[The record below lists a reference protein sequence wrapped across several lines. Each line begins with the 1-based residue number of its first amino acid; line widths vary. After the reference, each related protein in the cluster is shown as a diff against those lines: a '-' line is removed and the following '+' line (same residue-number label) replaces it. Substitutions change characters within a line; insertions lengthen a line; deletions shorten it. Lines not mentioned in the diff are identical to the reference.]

1 MPYIHKKNSD
11 DKKNNFPII
20 NKSTTIGR
28 SDENDIVLSDVGIS
42 RKHVKIY
49 KKAKNYFLADL
60 CSSNGTKVN
69 GKSIKKIK
77 LSHND
82 VISIGTCDLIFFID
96 ELSASSQT
104 NSPSPLEAID
114 QNNVYQ
120 QTLNISPQ
128 ESCIMSSSEL
138 LASIESKK
146 IIDKHDQ
153 SPSQNEISSLERS
166 NKVLFVLYEISRQL
180 SSTSDFKELLNKIM
194 DLILMVIDADT
205 GFLVLTEDKK
215 KDELIPIVIKSKD
228 KQKEKT
234 GKMRPS
240 RTMINKVIQDKV
252 ALLTTNAMDDARF
265 RAAESVIIKKIR
277 SAICVPLWGKNKII
291 GAIQLD
297 STRPDNMFNKDS
309 LELLKT
315 IGCQMAMVI
324 EQARLNAQIKEEERL
339 RSRLERFHSPQV
351 IEMILKK
358 SQDSSENIMETKDL
372 TSTILFTDIVGFTG
386 ISEKMSPREI
396 NIILNKHFS
405 QLTDII
411 FKYGGTLDKFLGDGL
426 MAIFGTPVE
435 KKGDAEN
442 AVRAALEIR
451 QKFAEVIKKTNPE
464 IQFNIRIGI
473 NTGRVVAGNIGSPKR
488 MDYTVIGDAVN
499 IAKRIESSAKPNQI
513 LIGPETYKWVKN
525 KFSLKKVG
533 SKQLKGRKAETMIY
547 EVLD

>member
-1 MPYIHKKNSD
+1 MPYIHKKNGD
-11 DKKNNFPII
+11 DKTSNYPIL
-20 NKSTTIGR
+20 NKSTIIGR
-28 SDENDIVLSDVGIS
+28 SDENDIVLRNVGIS

-60 CSSNGTKVN
+60 GSSNGTKVN
-69 GKSIKKIK
+69 GKFIQKIK

-82 VISIGTCDLIFFID
+82 VISIGTCDLIFFTD
-96 ELSASSQT
+96 ELSAPPQT
-104 NSPSPLEAID
+104 NSLFLMEDSD
-114 QNNVYQ
+114 QNNFYQ
-120 QTLNISPQ
+120 HTLNISPQ

-146 IIDKHDQ
+146 IIDKHGQ
-153 SPSQNEISSLERS
+153 APSQNDISSLERS
-166 NKVLFVLYEISRQL
+166 NKALFVLYEISRQL

-194 DLILMVIDADT
+194 DLIFMVIDADS
-205 GFLVLTEDKK
+205 GFLVLTGDKE
-215 KDELIPIVIKSKD
+215 KDELIPIVVKSKD
-228 KQKEKT
+228 KQKENT

-240 RTMINKVIQDKV
+240 KTMINKVIQDKV
-252 ALLTTNAMDDARF
+252 ALLTTNAMDDSRF
-265 RAAESVIIKKIR
+265 SAAESVVIKQIR

-297 STRPDNMFNKDS
+297 STRPDNMFTKDS

-324 EQARLNAQIKEEERL
+324 EQARLNAQIQEEEKL
-339 RSRLERFHSPQV
+339 RNRLERFHSPQI

-358 SQDSSENIMETKDL
+358 SQDSIENIMEPKDL

-426 MAIFGTPVE
+426 MAIFGTPIE
-435 KKGDAEN
+435 KKEDAEN
-442 AVRAALEIR
+442 AVKAALEIR
-451 QKFAEVIKKTNPE
+451 QKFAEVIKKTSPE
-464 IQFNIRIGI
+464 IKFDIRVGI

-499 IAKRIESSAKPNQI
+499 IAKRIESSAKVI
-513 LIGPETYKWVKN
+513 
-525 KFSLKKVG
+525 S
-533 SKQLKGRKAETMIY
+533 
-547 EVLD
+547 

>member
-1 MPYIHKKNSD
+1 MPYIHKKNGD
-11 DKKNNFPII
+11 DKTSNYPIL
-20 NKSTTIGR
+20 NKSTIIGR
-28 SDENDIVLSDVGIS
+28 SDENDIVLRNVGIS

-60 CSSNGTKVN
+60 GSSNGTKVN
-69 GKSIKKIK
+69 GKFIQKIK

-82 VISIGTCDLIFFID
+82 VISIGTCDLIFFTD
-96 ELSASSQT
+96 ELSAPPQT
-104 NSPSPLEAID
+104 NSLFLMEDSD
-114 QNNVYQ
+114 QNNFYQ
-120 QTLNISPQ
+120 HTLNISPQ

-146 IIDKHDQ
+146 IIDKHGQ
-153 SPSQNEISSLERS
+153 APSQNDISSLERS
-166 NKVLFVLYEISRQL
+166 NKALFVLYEISRQL

-194 DLILMVIDADT
+194 DLIFMVIDADS
-205 GFLVLTEDKK
+205 GFLVLTGDKE
-215 KDELIPIVIKSKD
+215 KDELIPIVVKSKD
-228 KQKEKT
+228 KQKENT

-240 RTMINKVIQDKV
+240 KTMINKVIQDKV
-252 ALLTTNAMDDARF
+252 ALLTTNAMDDSRF
-265 RAAESVIIKKIR
+265 SAAESVVIKQIR

-297 STRPDNMFNKDS
+297 STRPDNMFTKDS

-324 EQARLNAQIKEEERL
+324 EQARLNAQIQEEEKL
-339 RSRLERFHSPQV
+339 RNRLERFHSPQI

-358 SQDSSENIMETKDL
+358 SQDSIENIMEPKDL

-426 MAIFGTPVE
+426 MAIFGTPIE
-435 KKGDAEN
+435 KKEDAEN
-442 AVRAALEIR
+442 AVKAALEIR
-451 QKFAEVIKKTNPE
+451 QKFAEVIKKTSPE
-464 IQFNIRIGI
+464 IKFDIRVGI

-499 IAKRIESSAKPNQI
+499 IAKRIESSAKPDQI
-513 LIGPETYKWVKN
+513 LIGLETYKCVKN
-525 KFSLKKVG
+525 KFNLKKVG
-533 SKQLKGRKAETMIY
+533 PKKLKGRKAETMIY

>member
-1 MPYIHKKNSD
+1 MPYIHKKNGD
-11 DKKNNFPII
+11 DKTSNYPIV
-20 NKSTTIGR
+20 NKSTIIGR
-28 SDENDIVLSDVGIS
+28 SDENDIVLRNVGIS

-60 CSSNGTKVN
+60 GSSNGTKVN
-69 GKSIKKIK
+69 GKFIQKIK

-82 VISIGTCDLIFFID
+82 VISIGTCDLIFFTD
-96 ELSASSQT
+96 ELSAPPQT
-104 NSPSPLEAID
+104 NPLFLMEDSD
-114 QNNVYQ
+114 QNNFYQ
-120 QTLNISPQ
+120 HTLNISPQ

-146 IIDKHDQ
+146 IIDKHGQ
-153 SPSQNEISSLERS
+153 APSQNDISLLERS
-166 NKVLFVLYEISRQL
+166 NKALFVLYEISRQL

-194 DLILMVIDADT
+194 DLIFMVIDADS
-205 GFLVLTEDKK
+205 GFLVLTGDKE
-215 KDELIPIVIKSKD
+215 KDELIPIVVKSKD
-228 KQKEKT
+228 KQNENT

-240 RTMINKVIQDKV
+240 KTMINKVIQDKV
-252 ALLTTNAMDDARF
+252 ALLTTNAMDDSRF
-265 RAAESVIIKKIR
+265 SAAESVVIKKIR

-297 STRPDNMFNKDS
+297 STRPDNMFTKDS

-324 EQARLNAQIKEEERL
+324 EQARLNAQIKEEEKL
-339 RSRLERFHSPQV
+339 RNRLERFHSPQV
-351 IEMILKK
+351 IEMILQK
-358 SQDSSENIMETKDL
+358 SQDSSENIMEPKDL

-426 MAIFGTPVE
+426 MAIFGTPIE
-435 KKGDAEN
+435 KKEDAEN

-451 QKFAEVIKKTNPE
+451 QKFAEVIKKTSPE
-464 IQFNIRIGI
+464 IKFDIRVGI

-499 IAKRIESSAKPNQI
+499 IAKRIESSAKPDQI
-513 LIGPETYKWVKN
+513 LIGPETYKCVKN
-525 KFSLKKVG
+525 KFNLKKVG
-533 SKQLKGRKAETMIY
+533 SKKLKGRKAETMIY

>member
-1 MPYIHKKNSD
+1 MPYIHKKNGD
-11 DKKNNFPII
+11 DKTSNYPIV
-20 NKSTTIGR
+20 NKSTIIGR
-28 SDENDIVLSDVGIS
+28 SDENDIVLRNVGIS

-60 CSSNGTKVN
+60 GSSNGTKVN
-69 GKSIKKIK
+69 GKFIQKIK

-82 VISIGTCDLIFFID
+82 VISIGTCDLIFFTD
-96 ELSASSQT
+96 ELSAPPQT
-104 NSPSPLEAID
+104 NSLFLMEDSD
-114 QNNVYQ
+114 QNNFYQ
-120 QTLNISPQ
+120 HTLNISPQ

-153 SPSQNEISSLERS
+153 APSQNDISSLERS
-166 NKVLFVLYEISRQL
+166 NKALFVLYEISRQL

-194 DLILMVIDADT
+194 DLIFMVIDADS
-205 GFLVLTEDKK
+205 GFLVLTGDKE
-215 KDELIPIVIKSKD
+215 KDELIPIVVKSKD
-228 KQKEKT
+228 KQKENT

-240 RTMINKVIQDKV
+240 KTMINKVIQDKV
-252 ALLTTNAMDDARF
+252 ALLTTNAMDDSRF
-265 RAAESVIIKKIR
+265 SAAESVIIKQIR

-297 STRPDNMFNKDS
+297 STRPDNMFTKDS

-324 EQARLNAQIKEEERL
+324 EQARLNAQIQEEEKL
-339 RSRLERFHSPQV
+339 RNRLERFHSPQI

-358 SQDSSENIMETKDL
+358 SQDSSENIMEPKDL

-426 MAIFGTPVE
+426 MAIFGTPIE
-435 KKGDAEN
+435 KKEDAEN

-451 QKFAEVIKKTNPE
+451 QKFAEVIKKTSPE
-464 IQFNIRIGI
+464 IKFDIRVGI

-499 IAKRIESSAKPNQI
+499 IAKRIESSAKPDQI
-513 LIGPETYKWVKN
+513 LIGPETYKCVKN
-525 KFSLKKVG
+525 KFNLKKVG
-533 SKQLKGRKAETMIY
+533 PKKLKGRKAETMIY
-547 EVLD
+547 EVFD

>member
-1 MPYIHKKNSD
+1 MPYIHKKNGD
-11 DKKNNFPII
+11 DKTSNYPIV
-20 NKSTTIGR
+20 NKSTIIGR
-28 SDENDIVLSDVGIS
+28 SDENDIVLRNVGIS

-60 CSSNGTKVN
+60 GSSNGTKVN
-69 GKSIKKIK
+69 GKFIQKIK

-82 VISIGTCDLIFFID
+82 VISIGTCDLIFFTD
-96 ELSASSQT
+96 ELSAPPQT
-104 NSPSPLEAID
+104 NSLFLMEDSD
-114 QNNVYQ
+114 QNNFYQ
-120 QTLNISPQ
+120 HTLNISPQ
-128 ESCIMSSSEL
+128 DSCIMSSSEL

-153 SPSQNEISSLERS
+153 APSQNDISSLERS
-166 NKVLFVLYEISRQL
+166 NKALFVLYEISRQL

-194 DLILMVIDADT
+194 DLIFMVIDADS
-205 GFLVLTEDKK
+205 GFLVLTGDKE
-215 KDELIPIVIKSKD
+215 KDELIPIVVKSKD
-228 KQKEKT
+228 KQKENT

-240 RTMINKVIQDKV
+240 KTMINKVIQDKV
-252 ALLTTNAMDDARF
+252 ALLTTNAMDDSRF
-265 RAAESVIIKKIR
+265 SAAESVIIKQIR

-297 STRPDNMFNKDS
+297 STRPDNMFTKDS

-324 EQARLNAQIKEEERL
+324 EQARLNAQIQEEEKL
-339 RSRLERFHSPQV
+339 RNRLERFHSPQV

-358 SQDSSENIMETKDL
+358 SQDSSENIMEPKDL

-426 MAIFGTPVE
+426 MAIFGTPIE
-435 KKGDAEN
+435 KKEDAEN

-451 QKFAEVIKKTNPE
+451 QKFAEVIKKTSPE
-464 IQFNIRIGI
+464 IKFDIRVGI

-499 IAKRIESSAKPNQI
+499 IAKRIESSAKPDQI
-513 LIGPETYKWVKN
+513 LIGPETYKCVKN
-525 KFSLKKVG
+525 KFNLKKVG
-533 SKQLKGRKAETMIY
+533 PKKLKGRKAETMIY
-547 EVLD
+547 EVFD

>member
-1 MPYIHKKNSD
+1 MPYIHKKNGD
-11 DKKNNFPII
+11 DKTSNYPIV
-20 NKSTTIGR
+20 NKSTIIGR
-28 SDENDIVLSDVGIS
+28 SDENDIVLRNVGIS

-60 CSSNGTKVN
+60 GSSNGTKVN
-69 GKSIKKIK
+69 GKFIQKIK

-82 VISIGTCDLIFFID
+82 VISIGTCDLIFFTD
-96 ELSASSQT
+96 ELSAPPQT
-104 NSPSPLEAID
+104 NSLFLMEDSD
-114 QNNVYQ
+114 QNNFYQ
-120 QTLNISPQ
+120 HTLNISPQ

-153 SPSQNEISSLERS
+153 APSQNDISSLERS
-166 NKVLFVLYEISRQL
+166 NKALFVLYEISRQL

-194 DLILMVIDADT
+194 DLIFMVIDADS
-205 GFLVLTEDKK
+205 GFLVLTGDKE
-215 KDELIPIVIKSKD
+215 KDELIPIVVKSKD
-228 KQKEKT
+228 KQKENT

-240 RTMINKVIQDKV
+240 KTMINKVIQDKV
-252 ALLTTNAMDDARF
+252 ALLTTNAMDDSRF
-265 RAAESVIIKKIR
+265 SAAESVVIKKIR

-297 STRPDNMFNKDS
+297 STRPDNMFTKDS

-324 EQARLNAQIKEEERL
+324 EQARLNAQIQEEEKL
-339 RSRLERFHSPQV
+339 RNRLERFHSPQI

-358 SQDSSENIMETKDL
+358 SQDSSENIMEPKDL

-426 MAIFGTPVE
+426 MAIFGTPIE
-435 KKGDAEN
+435 KKEDAEN

-451 QKFAEVIKKTNPE
+451 QKFAEVIKKTSPE
-464 IQFNIRIGI
+464 IKFDIRVGI

-499 IAKRIESSAKPNQI
+499 IAKRIESSAKPDQI
-513 LIGPETYKWVKN
+513 LIGPETYKCVKN
-525 KFSLKKVG
+525 KFNLKKVG
-533 SKQLKGRKAETMIY
+533 PKKLKGRKAETMIY
-547 EVLD
+547 EVFD

>member
-1 MPYIHKKNSD
+1 MPYIHKKNGD
-11 DKKNNFPII
+11 DKTSNYPIV
-20 NKSTTIGR
+20 NKSTIIGR
-28 SDENDIVLSDVGIS
+28 SDENDIVLRNVGIS

-49 KKAKNYFLADL
+49 KKAKKYFLADL
-60 CSSNGTKVN
+60 GSSNGTKVN
-69 GKSIKKIK
+69 GKFIQKIK

-82 VISIGTCDLIFFID
+82 VISIGTCDLIFFTD
-96 ELSASSQT
+96 ELSAPPQT
-104 NSPSPLEAID
+104 NSLFLMEDSD
-114 QNNVYQ
+114 QNNFYQ
-120 QTLNISPQ
+120 HTLNISPQ

-153 SPSQNEISSLERS
+153 APSQNDISSLERS
-166 NKVLFVLYEISRQL
+166 NKALFVLYEISRQL

-194 DLILMVIDADT
+194 DLIFMVIDADS
-205 GFLVLTEDKK
+205 GFLVLTGDKE
-215 KDELIPIVIKSKD
+215 KDELIPIVVKSKD
-228 KQKEKT
+228 KQKENT

-240 RTMINKVIQDKV
+240 KTMINKVIQDKV
-252 ALLTTNAMDDARF
+252 ALLTTNAMDDSRF
-265 RAAESVIIKKIR
+265 SAAESVIIKQIR

-297 STRPDNMFNKDS
+297 STRPDNMFTKDS

-324 EQARLNAQIKEEERL
+324 EQARLNAQIQEEEKL
-339 RSRLERFHSPQV
+339 RNRLERFHSPQI

-358 SQDSSENIMETKDL
+358 SQDSSENIMEPKDL

-426 MAIFGTPVE
+426 MAIFGTPIE
-435 KKGDAEN
+435 KKEDAEN

-451 QKFAEVIKKTNPE
+451 QKFAEVIKKTSPE
-464 IQFNIRIGI
+464 IKFDIRVGI

-499 IAKRIESSAKPNQI
+499 IAKRIESSAKPDQI
-513 LIGPETYKWVKN
+513 LIGPETYKCVKN
-525 KFSLKKVG
+525 KFNLKKVG
-533 SKQLKGRKAETMIY
+533 PKKLKGRKAETMIY
-547 EVLD
+547 EVFD

>member
-1 MPYIHKKNSD
+1 MPYIHKKNGD
-11 DKKNNFPII
+11 DKTSNYPIV

-28 SDENDIVLSDVGIS
+28 SDENDIVLRNVGIS

-60 CSSNGTKVN
+60 GSSNGTKVN
-69 GKSIKKIK
+69 GKFIQKIK

-82 VISIGTCDLIFFID
+82 VISIGTCDLIFFTD
-96 ELSASSQT
+96 ELSAPPQT
-104 NSPSPLEAID
+104 NSLFLMEDSD
-114 QNNVYQ
+114 QNNFYHH
-120 QTLNISPQ
+120 TLNISPQ

-146 IIDKHDQ
+146 IIDKHGQ
-153 SPSQNEISSLERS
+153 APSQNDISSLERS
-166 NKVLFVLYEISRQL
+166 NKALFVLYEISRQL

-194 DLILMVIDADT
+194 DLIFMVIDADS
-205 GFLVLTEDKK
+205 GFLVLTGDKE
-215 KDELIPIVIKSKD
+215 KDELIPIVVKSKD
-228 KQKEKT
+228 KQKENT
-234 GKMRPS
+234 GKMKPS
-240 RTMINKVIQDKV
+240 KTMLNKVIQDKV
-252 ALLTTNAMDDARF
+252 ALLTTNAMDDSRF
-265 RAAESVIIKKIR
+265 RAAESVVIKKIR

-297 STRPDNMFNKDS
+297 STRPDNMFTKDS

-324 EQARLNAQIKEEERL
+324 EQARLNSQIQEEEKL
-339 RSRLERFHSPQV
+339 RNRLERFHSPQI

-358 SQDSSENIMETKDL
+358 SQDSSENIMEPKDL

-426 MAIFGTPVE
+426 MAIFGTPIE
-435 KKGDAEN
+435 KKEDAEN

-451 QKFAEVIKKTNPE
+451 QKFAEVIKKTSPE
-464 IQFNIRIGI
+464 IKFDIRVGI

-499 IAKRIESSAKPNQI
+499 IAKRIESSAKPDQI
-513 LIGPETYKWVKN
+513 LIGPETYKCVKN
-525 KFSLKKVG
+525 KFNLKKVG
-533 SKQLKGRKAETMIY
+533 PKKLKGRKAETMIY